1 MNWLPFQ
8 HLHPTLASFFMKPSP
23 LINTSSKSASP
34 PSFTWETSPKYE
46 STWLKNLLKSWC
58 TSLSLPNSITAT
70 PFCMAC
76 PSLFFASSN
85 QFKTLLPVLIT
96 LSRKYDHI
104 TPVLTQLHWL
114 PVHFRIVL
122 LVYKCLNGMCPIY
135 LANLLHCKKSKRSL
149 HSVSNE
155 RLLVPPSCLK
165 SYGDRSFSV
174 CAPHLWNSLP
184 YKPRKSDCLFV

>member
-1 MNWLPFQ
+1 MHAFVTSKLDYCNSLLYGLPKSL
-8 HLHPTLASFFMKPSP
+8 LHKLQSVQ
-23 LINTSSKSASP
+23 NSAAR
-34 PSFTWETSPKYE
+34 
-46 STWLKNLLKSWC
+46 
-58 TSLSLPNSITAT
+58 I
-70 PFCMAC
+70 
-76 PSLFFASSN
+76 
-85 QFKTLLPVLIT
+85 IT

-122 LVYKCLNGMCPIY
+122 LVYKCLNGKCPIY

-155 RLLVPPSCLK
+155 CLLVPPSCLK